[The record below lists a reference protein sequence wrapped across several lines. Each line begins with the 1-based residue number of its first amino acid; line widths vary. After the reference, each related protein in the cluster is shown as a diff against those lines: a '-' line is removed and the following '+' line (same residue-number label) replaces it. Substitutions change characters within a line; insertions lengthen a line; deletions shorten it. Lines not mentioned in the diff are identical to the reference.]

1 MSNPMQNF
9 CIHQLFELQVD
20 KTPDAIAV
28 IFEDRQLTYREL
40 NEKANQLAHYLQ
52 ELGVKPETLVGI
64 CVDRSLEMIIGI
76 LGILKAGGAYVPLD
90 SAYPQERLHF
100 MLQDAKVPVLLT
112 SKNLVAGLPQHDA
125 EVFCLDKDWD
135 EIAQKSQENLVTE
148 VKLENLGYVIYTSGS
163 TGKPKGVAMTQL
175 ALCNLILWQLQNT
188 TLSDRARTLQFSPIG
203 FDVSFQEIFSTLCAG
218 GTLVLIA
225 EEIRQDSRALLSLL
239 QEQHIERLFLPF
251 VALQQLAVT
260 AESAMLFP
268 ENLREIITA
277 GEQLQITPA
286 ISHFFSKLNKATLH
300 NHYGPS
306 ESHVVTTFTLN
317 NSVETWPALP
327 PIGRPISNTQIY
339 ILDSNL
345 QPLPI
350 GEPGE
355 LYIGGLCLARGYI
368 NRPGLTAEKFIP
380 NPFSDEEG
388 ARLYKTG
395 DLARYLIDENI
406 EYLGRID
413 HQVKIRGFRIE
424 LGEIESA
431 LNQSSLIREAV
442 VMAREKVTGDRHLV
456 AYVVP
461 NSQNSENSETSIP
474 SDKKWVSEWQQIY
487 NATYSQPTVLEDST
501 LNISGWND
509 SYTGLPM
516 PAKQMREWVDCTVE
530 QILSLQPK
538 RVLDIGCGTGMLLFR
553 IAPHCQHYCGT
564 DISQKAIDYV
574 KQQMVQLEGEW
585 QQVELYEKSAH
596 DFEGLEPKSFDAVIL
611 NSVVQLFP
619 NVEYLVSV
627 LEKAVEMVAPGGF
640 IFIGDV
646 SNFNLLKTFH
656 TSVQFYKASDSID
669 SKALQEKIQHSV
681 AQEEKLTI
689 SPEFFSALKQRC
701 PQISHIQLQLKRGH
715 YHNELTRF
723 RYDVI
728 LHIAKELLPATFTEC
743 IDWQEKNL
751 TLPKVR
757 SLLSREKPQRLIL
770 KNVPNARLQKEVE
783 LLSLLN
789 SNTTTTSVKEI
800 RESLQ
805 QISTEV
811 GIDPE
816 NFWAL
821 SHDLPY
827 AVQVT
832 WPESGDEGRYDV
844 CCQVLSEKAE
854 WQPVFYR
861 SNSSSGNQP
870 WSTYANN
877 PLQVQFNFQLIQKLR
892 NFLQQKL
899 PEYMVPSAF
908 VVLESMPLSPNGKI
922 DRKALPDPK
931 VRTRNLEQHLVLP
944 RTSTEEALA
953 GIWSEVLGV
962 EPIGIKDNF
971 FELGGHSLLA
981 AQILAKIE
989 KIIDIALPIFYLLK
1003 EPTISGLIEGI
1014 NVVQNLGSAFPRRRQ
1029 AEIDWQ
1035 TETTLDPTIQP
1046 SIPFTESTS
1055 EPQHI
1060 FLTGATGFL
1069 GAFLLDELLRET
1081 SANIYCLVRA
1091 SSFEEGLQKI
1101 QANLKR
1107 YLLWNHELASRI
1119 IPVIGDLSQPL
1130 LGLTEEKFQILASKL
1145 DLIYHS
1151 GAFVNLVYSYTSLR
1165 STNVLGTQEIL
1176 RLASQGQVTPVH
1188 YISTIDVLNP
1198 LTNFGSKVVEE
1209 NARLDCVREL
1219 DNGYTQTKW
1228 VAEHL
1233 IVAARSRG
1241 IPTCI
1246 YRPGMIAGHS
1256 QTGAS
1261 QIDDLMCRI
1270 IKGIIQ
1276 LKAAPDLN
1284 QCLNMTPID
1293 YACKAIVYLSRQ
1305 PKSLGQAFH
1314 IINPEPLSWKK
1325 LIEEVINLGYI
1336 IQLLPH
1342 EEWQEKLIKLD
1353 SDSDNAL
1360 IPMRSLFTGKSKTQM
1375 TYLETFLSA
1384 GRAFSCQKTIEIL
1397 QETSIICPR
1406 IDNNLLKAYFS
1417 YFVQNGFPVPHSK
1430 VNIKMLEID
1439 SVGEILSI

>member
-1 MSNPMQNF
+1 MLNTY
-9 CIHQLFELQVD
+9 CIHQLFELQVA
-20 KTPDAIAV
+20 KAPDAIAV
-28 IFEDRQLTYREL
+28 IFEERQLTYREL
-40 NEKANQLAHYLQ
+40 NEKANQLAHYLKS
-52 ELGVKPETLVGI
+52 LGVKPETLVGI
-64 CVDRSLEMIIGI
+64 CIERSLEMMIAI

-90 SAYPQERLHF
+90 SAYPQERLQF
-100 MLQDAKVPVLLT
+100 MLQNTQVPALLT
-112 SKNLVAGLPQHDA
+112 SNNLVAGLPKHDA
-125 EVFCLDKDWD
+125 KVFCLDRDWSA
-135 EIAQKSQENLVTE
+135 IAQESQENLVTE

-163 TGKPKGVAMTQL
+163 TGTPKGVAMTQL
-175 ALCNLILWQLQNT
+175 ALCNLILWQIQNT
-188 TLSDRARTLQFSPIG
+188 TLSVRARTLQFSPIG

-239 QEQHIERLFLPF
+239 QEQNIERLFLPF
-251 VALQQLAVT
+251 VALQQLAVA

-268 ENLREIITA
+268 DNLREVITA

-286 ISHFFSKLNKATLH
+286 ISYLFNNLNQATLH

-306 ESHVVTTFTLN
+306 ESHVVTTYTLN
-317 NSVETWPALP
+317 NTVETWSALP
-327 PIGRPISNTQIY
+327 PIGRPIANTQIY
-339 ILDSNL
+339 ILDSNF
-345 QPLPI
+345 QPVPI

-368 NRPGLTAEKFIP
+368 NRSDLTAEKFIP

-395 DLARYLIDENI
+395 DLARYLEDENI

-431 LNQSSLIREAV
+431 LNQSSLVREAV
-442 VMAREKVTGDRHLV
+442 VMAREKITGDRHLV

-461 NSQNSENSETSIP
+461 NSQNSETSLS
-474 SDKKWVSEWQQIY
+474 SDTKWVSEWQQIY
-487 NATYSQPTVLEDST
+487 DATYSKPSVSEDST
-501 LNISGWND
+501 LNTIGWND
-509 SYTGLPM
+509 SYNNSLM
-516 PAKQMREWVDCTVE
+516 PAEQMKEWVDCTVE
-530 QILSLQPK
+530 QILNLRPK

-553 IAPHCQHYCGT
+553 IAPDCQHYCGT
-564 DISQKAIDYV
+564 DISQKAIDYIQ
-574 KQQMVQLEGEW
+574 QQMVQLEGEW
-585 QQVELYEKSAH
+585 EQVKLYEKPAH
-596 DFEGLEPKSFDAVIL
+596 DFEGFEPQSFDAIIL

-619 NVEYLVSV
+619 SVEYLVSV

-656 TSVQFYKASDSID
+656 TSVQFYKASDSTD

-689 SPEFFSALKQRC
+689 SPEFFSALKHHC
-701 PQISHIQLQLKRGH
+701 PQISHIQLQLKRGY

-728 LHIAKELLPATFTEC
+728 LHIAKNLLPATVTEC

-751 TLPKVR
+751 TLSKVR
-757 SLLSREKPQRLIL
+757 SFLLQEKPQRLIL
-770 KNVPNARLQKEVE
+770 KNVPNLRLQKEVR
-783 LLSLLN
+783 LLN
-789 SNTTTTSVKEI
+789 LLKSKVTTTSVKKI

-805 QISTEV
+805 EISTEV
-811 GIDPE
+811 AVDPE
-816 NFWAL
+816 QFWAL
-821 SHDLPY
+821 SQDLPY

-832 WPESGDEGRYDV
+832 WSESGDEGCYDV
-844 CCQVLSEKAE
+844 CCQVLSEKTE

-861 SNSSSGNQP
+861 SYSSSANQP

-877 PLQVQFNFQLIQKLR
+877 PLQVQFDFQLRQKLR

-899 PEYMVPSAF
+899 PEYMIPSAF
-908 VVLESMPLSPNGKI
+908 VMLDSMPLSPNGKI

-931 VRTRNLEQHLVLP
+931 VRVRNLEQSFVLP
-944 RTSTEEALA
+944 STPIEEALA

-962 EPIGIKDNF
+962 EPVGIKDNF

-989 KIIDIALPIFYLLK
+989 KVINVALPIFYLLK
-1003 EPTISGLIEGI
+1003 EPTITGLVEGI
-1014 NVVQNLGSAFPRRRQ
+1014 NVVQNSGSAFPRRRK

-1035 TETTLDPTIQP
+1035 TEITLDPTIQP
-1046 SIPFTESTS
+1046 EIPFTESTS
-1055 EPQHI
+1055 EPKQI
-1060 FLTGATGFL
+1060 LLTGATGFL

-1091 SSFEEGLQKI
+1091 SNFEEGLRKI
-1101 QANLKR
+1101 KANLESS
-1107 YLLWNHELASRI
+1107 LLWNHDLASRI

-1130 LGLTEEKFQILASKL
+1130 LGLTEVEFQTLGSKL

-1165 STNVLGTQEIL
+1165 PSNVLGTQEIL
-1176 RLASQGQVTPVH
+1176 RLASLGKVTPVH
-1188 YISTIDVLNP
+1188 YISTIDVLSS
-1198 LTNFGSKVVEE
+1198 LTNFGSKVVGE
-1209 NARLDCVREL
+1209 NGHVDFVQEL

-1228 VAEHL
+1228 VAEQL
-1233 IVAARSRG
+1233 IIAARSRG

-1276 LKAAPDLN
+1276 LQAAPDLE
-1284 QCLNMTPID
+1284 QFVNMAPID
-1293 YACKAIVYLSRQ
+1293 YVSKAIIYLSRQ

-1314 IINPEPLSWKK
+1314 LINPEPLPWKK
-1325 LIEEVINLGYI
+1325 LIEEIISLGYK
-1336 IQLLPH
+1336 IQLLSY
-1342 EEWQEKLIKLD
+1342 EEWQDKLINLD
-1353 SDSDNAL
+1353 SDTDNAL
-1360 IPMRSLFTGKSKTQM
+1360 MPMRSLFTGKSQNQI
-1375 TYLETFLSA
+1375 TYLETFLSMA
-1384 GRAFSCQKTIEIL
+1384 RAFSCQKTLEEL
-1397 QETSIICPR
+1397 KETSILCSY
-1406 IDNNLLKAYFS
+1406 IDRNLLKTYFA
-1417 YFVQNGFPVPHSK
+1417 YFVQNGFPLPQMKTETK
-1430 VNIKMLEID
+1430 VLTIG